1 MHPATPPGDL
11 AELLLDRWL
20 ADAELLAPRAGRDR
34 WLHEGS
40 VLLRAWAEPHRR
52 YHTCVHLAEVLA
64 ALDEITSAGHLE
76 AGQALLARAVG
87 WYHDLHYD
95 PRSAPGSNEQRSAT
109 MARDHLHAL
118 GVDDRLVD
126 AVEAG
131 VLMTA
136 AHEVEPA
143 GRHTSMLEAFH
154 DADLWILSAPADR
167 YAVYRSQVRAEY
179 AAVPDDR
186 FRTGRSAVLAG
197 FAGRERI
204 YRTEH
209 AHREWT
215 ARARVNLDL
224 ELRELA
230 GGV

>member
-1 MHPATPPGDL
+1 
-11 AELLLDRWL
+11 
-20 ADAELLAPRAGRDR
+20 
-34 WLHEGS
+34 
-40 VLLRAWAEPHRR
+40 
-52 YHTCVHLAEVLA
+52 VHLAEVLR
-64 ALDEITSAGHLE
+64 ALDEIASAGQLE
-76 AGQALLARAVG
+76 VGQALLARTVG
-87 WYHDLHYD
+87 WFHDLHYD
-95 PRSAPGSNEQRSAT
+95 PRSAAGSNEQRSAT

-136 AHEVEPA
+136 AHEVGPA

-167 YAVYRSQVRAEY
+167 YAAYRSQVREEY
-179 AAVPDDR
+179 AAVPDER
-186 FRTGRSAVLAG
+186 FRTGRVEVLAG

-209 AHREWT
+209 AHLRWT
-215 ARARVNLDL
+215 ARARVNLGA
-224 ELRELA
+224 ELRELSR
-230 GGV
+230 GV